1 MKSKVTK
8 INDKQTTVR
17 TILPKSVQEI
27 LNLKAGDYVE
37 WTPKISDGKI
47 IFEVQKGEVDD

>member
-1 MKSKVTK
+1 MKSKITK